1 MFISLITFTVLY
13 GVGDYIAQR
22 AMANNEN
29 GFSDKVHVICSP
41 LPIQALNVNLK

>member
-29 GFSDKVHVICSP
+29 GFSDKVHDWYV
-41 LPIQALNVNLK
+41 ALYRFKHLM